1 MPWPVDGP
9 LVVEESLS
17 RGTDGYA
24 GLFDPAAPRIEVSYA
39 ASDAIILHELAHAW
53 FNGGLVADR
62 WAAEAFASYYADV
75 VADAARAGVERRSSP
90 STRRRPWRSR

>member
-1 MPWPVDGP
+1 M
-9 LVVEESLS
+9 EESLS

-24 GLFDPAAPRIEVSYA
+24 GLFDPAAPRIEISYA
-39 ASDAIILHELAHAW
+39 AADAIVLHELAHAW

-75 VADAARAGVERRSSP
+75 VGRRARPGRRHRWCR
-90 STRRRPWRSR
+90 STRWQASRSR